1 MNRVIRVVSQVV
13 ILLLLASPALAW
25 NRYGWRRPRV
35 VVAVGVSPWWGPP
48 FAPWGYF
55 PPHVVAF
62 PPPVAVVPPPV
73 VIQPQL
79 PPPPPVYVE
88 REDAPLAPEAQEQ
101 VAPGPEETA
110 SYWYYCPGAREY
122 YPKVETCSQQWVR
135 VPASAE

>member
-25 NRYGWRRPRV
+25 NRYYGWHRPRV

-48 FAPWGYF
+48 FAPWGFY
-55 PPHVVAF
+55 PPPVVAF
-62 PPPVAVVPPPV
+62 PAPVAVVPPPV
-73 VIQPQL
+73 VVQPQL

-88 REDAPLAPEAQEQ
+88 RDDAPPPVAEEQ
-101 VAPGPEETA
+101 AVPGPQEVGA
-110 SYWYYCPGAREY
+110 YWYYCPGAREY